1 MIGLFFFVGFEP
13 AAIFLGAIGGTAI
26 ILIILY
32 FCIKS
37 DKCFCQVS
45 KGDDSDEP
53 EDVEYAKVASE
64 DSGTEISDYTTP
76 ANLKDAKYVK
86 STGDISNMKLMS
98 SDDDELAP
106 GVAQVGEVVSE
117 PGDDKTKTE
126 HLMPPQRK
134 SKSKK
139 KQRRSQ
145 SMEDPKRGLGSLHMS
160 LQYSK
165 KDLFLFVVI
174 HKLTDLHPA
183 EVNGIDQVRVS
194 MVLLPA
200 KRSRSK
206 TKFVSTNEPEFG
218 ASFKFSNVS
227 KADLFQSAMRF
238 RLYGRHVRLGIHL
251 GKEKLMG
258 EVTVHLADVAQR
270 ERITTSR
277 PFKPPGK

>member
-1 MIGLFFFVGFEP
+1 M
-13 AAIFLGAIGGTAI
+13 
-26 ILIILY
+26 
-32 FCIKS
+32 
-37 DKCFCQVS
+37 
-45 KGDDSDEP
+45 
-53 EDVEYAKVASE
+53 EYAKVASE

-76 ANLKDAKYVK
+76 ANLKDAKYVM
-86 STGDISNMKLMS
+86 STGDISNNKLMS

-117 PGDDKTKTE
+117 PGDVKSE
-126 HLMPPQRK
+126 NLMPPQRK
-134 SKSKK
+134 SKSKR

-160 LQYSK
+160 LQYSR

-174 HKLTDLHPA
+174 HKITDLLPA

-238 RLYGRHVRLGIHL
+238 RLYGRHVRLGMHL

-270 ERITTSR
+270 ERITTNR
-277 PFKPPGK
+277 PFKPPSK